1 MINVLFHYEAGSNLL
16 NKLGTLKAQGIN
28 VTCCDQTDDETFEAL
43 LPETDALWHVL
54 RPVTPDH
61 VANAPRLK
69 LIQKIGVGVNTIDL
83 NAAQARN
90 IPVCNMPGTNTRA
103 VAEMTLLLILSALRI
118 QPRLDALC
126 RSGQWLPDETTRE
139 SLQELYGKTVGLV
152 GFGDIPGLLAP
163 ILEFMGANVIY
174 TSRSDKQ
181 VPYERVPL
189 DALIAQSDI
198 VSLHIPLNDETAHTI
213 SADEIARMK
222 PGSILINTARGGLV
236 DETALYQA
244 LQSGHLKSAGLD
256 VFDPEPAAGSN
267 PLFKLDNVIP
277 APHVAWLTNETF
289 DRSLDVAVANTLAAL
304 SGTPLRHRV
313 I

>member
-1 MINVLFHYEAGSNLL
+1 MIKVLFHYEAGPNLL
-16 NKLGTLKAQGIN
+16 EKLDALKSEGLD
-28 VTCCDQTDDETFEAL
+28 VVCCDQTDDETFERL
-43 LPETDALWHVL
+43 LPEIDVLWHVL

-61 VANAPRLK
+61 IAIAPALK
-69 LIQKIGVGVNTIDL
+69 LIQKIGIGVNTIDL
-83 NAAQARN
+83 EAAKSRD

-126 RSGQWLPDETTRE
+126 RSGQWMPDEKTRE
-139 SLQELYGKTVGLV
+139 SLQELCGKTVGLI

-163 ILEFMGANVIY
+163 ILEFMGAKVIY
-174 TSRSDKQ
+174 ASRSSKN
-181 VPYERVPL
+181 VPYEYVPMNQ
-189 DALIAQSDI
+189 LISQSDI

-213 SADEIARMK
+213 GADQLARMK
-222 PGSILINTARGGLV
+222 PGAVLINTARGGLV
-236 DETALYQA
+236 DETALYAA

-256 VFDPEPAAGSN
+256 VFDPEPAAASN
-267 PLFKLDNVIP
+267 PLFQLDNVIP

-289 DRSLDVAVANTLAAL
+289 DRSLEVAVANTLAAVN
-304 SGTPLRHRV
+304 GHTLRHRV

>member
-1 MINVLFHYEAGSNLL
+1 MINVLFHYEAGPNLL

-61 VANAPRLK
+61 VAKAPRLN

-163 ILEFMGANVIY
+163 ILEFMGAKVIY

-213 SADEIARMK
+213 GADEIARMK

-236 DETALYQA
+236 DEAALYQA

-256 VFDPEPAAGSN
+256 VFDPEPAASSN

-289 DRSLDVAVANTLAAL
+289 DRSLDVAVANTLAAVN
-304 SGTPLRHRV
+304 GTSLRHRV